1 VGWTRIA
8 ADSLIGVLDVMKN
21 TQQLFNSSKRQG
33 RGTQIGRIKCQVGGV
48 NRNEPFDMGAQP
60 DHTTTTELRMVS
72 EGNKW
77 EGLSTQRMTGIKD
90 GDGLVW

>member
-1 VGWTRIA
+1 
-8 ADSLIGVLDVMKN
+8 MKH
-21 TQQLFNSSKRQG
+21 TQQLFNSRKRQG
-33 RGTQIGRIKCQVGGV
+33 RGTQIGGIKCQVGGL
-48 NRNEPFDMGAQP
+48 NRNESFDMGSQP

-72 EGNKW
+72 EGNKR